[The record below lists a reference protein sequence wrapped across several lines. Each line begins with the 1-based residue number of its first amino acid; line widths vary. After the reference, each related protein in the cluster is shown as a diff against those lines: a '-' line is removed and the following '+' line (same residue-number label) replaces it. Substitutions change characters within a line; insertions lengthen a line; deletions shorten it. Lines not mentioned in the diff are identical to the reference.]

1 MADNYLEKQMEDYR
15 AGKLAPKTRAVHVTS
30 APLRNPGDFVMAF
43 PQLRVVLLGG
53 DVRLVEVLARM
64 FRDVECR
71 VALCSPDSKSF
82 TPLAQST
89 GCRYYPFDP
98 AIEAKR
104 LAVIY
109 DLTDRWGGVDV
120 VVDLREA
127 EGSEESEFSE
137 FLEKSK
143 QSETSEESEL
153 SEQLKQSESTESSVS
168 SDESIRSLATLLF
181 LHSHPQF
188 GCIKECVIEG

>member
-15 AGKLAPKTRAVHVTS
+15 AGKLAPKTRAVHVAS
-30 APLRNPGDFVMAF
+30 APSRNPGDFVMAF

-53 DVRLVEVLARM
+53 EVRFVEVLARL
-64 FRDVECR
+64 FRNVECR

-104 LAVIY
+104 FAVFD

-127 EGSEESEFSE
+127 KESEESELSE
-137 FLEKSK
+137 E
-143 QSETSEESEL
+143 SETSEESEQSGQ
-153 SEQLKQSESTESSVS
+153 SEQSEIIESSVS
-168 SDESIRSLATLLF
+168 SEESIRSLATLLF

>member
-15 AGKLAPKTRAVHVTS
+15 AGKLAPKTRAVHVAS
-30 APLRNPGDFVMAF
+30 APSRNPGDFVMMF

-53 DVRLVEVLARM
+53 DVRFVEVLARL

-98 AIEAKR
+98 AVEAKR
-104 LAVIY
+104 LAVID
-109 DLTDRWGGVDV
+109 DLTARWGGVDV

-127 EGSEESEFSE
+127 KE
-137 FLEKSK
+137 
-143 QSETSEESEL
+143 SEESEL
-153 SEQLKQSESTESSVS
+153 SEESEQSKMAESSVS

>member
-53 DVRLVEVLARM
+53 DVRFVEVLARL

-82 TPLAQST
+82 TPLAQSI

-98 AIEAKR
+98 AVEAKR
-104 LAVIY
+104 LAVID

-127 EGSEESEFSE
+127 KE
-137 FLEKSK
+137 
-143 QSETSEESEL
+143 SETSEESGQ
-153 SEQLKQSESTESSVS
+153 SEQSEIIESSVS
-168 SDESIRSLATLLF
+168 SEESIRSLATLLF

>member
-15 AGKLAPKTRAVHVTS
+15 AGKLAPKMRGVHVAS
-30 APLRNPGDFVMAF
+30 APSRNPGDFVMTF

-53 DVRLVEVLARM
+53 DVRFVEVLARL
-64 FRDVECR
+64 FRNVECR
-71 VALCSPDSKSF
+71 VALCSPDSKSY

-104 LAVIY
+104 FAVID
-109 DLTDRWGGVDV
+109 DLTARWGGVDV
-120 VVDLREA
+120 VVDLRKAKE
-127 EGSEESEFSE
+127 SEESELSE
-137 FLEKSK
+137 E
-143 QSETSEESEL
+143 SETSEESEQSGQ
-153 SEQLKQSESTESSVS
+153 SEQSEITESSVS
-168 SDESIRSLATLLF
+168 SEESIRSLATLLF

>member
-1 MADNYLEKQMEDYR
+1 MADNYLEKHMEDYR
-15 AGKLAPKTRAVHVTS
+15 AGKLAPKTRAVHVAS
-30 APLRNPGDFVMAF
+30 APSRNPGDFVMAF

-53 DVRLVEVLARM
+53 DVRFVEVLARL

-82 TPLAQST
+82 TPLAQSI

-98 AIEAKR
+98 AVEAKR
-104 LAVIY
+104 LAVID
-109 DLTDRWGGVDV
+109 DLTAKWSGVDV

-127 EGSEESEFSE
+127 KESEESE
-137 FLEKSK
+137 L
-143 QSETSEESEL
+143 SETSEESEQSGQ
-153 SEQLKQSESTESSVS
+153 SEQSEIIESSVS
-168 SDESIRSLATLLF
+168 SEESIRSLATLLF